1 MRDRLQ
7 VVDSVQE
14 LLSSCFPWS
23 REWLSCCLE
32 GCMDRAVPPSKPPGL
47 PILNLQ
53 DADMFVLAFK
63 QDVGFKWKSL
73 KRSKSQLTDFET
85 Y

>member
-1 MRDRLQ
+1 MERVDRLQ
-7 VVDSVQE
+7 AVDSVQE
-14 LLSSCFPWS
+14 LPSSGFPWS
-23 REWLSCCLE
+23 REWPSCCLE
-32 GCMDRAVPPSKPPGL
+32 GHMDRVVPPSKLPGP

-73 KRSKSQLTDFET
+73 KRP
-85 Y
+85 